1 MRLSLSV
8 RLALTF
14 SVIAVLSLSVVGV
27 TLFSALSRQVYQQDD
42 LGIVLAT
49 RHLRRLATELDTAD
63 DVRVH
68 QERLVSLVL
77 GDPALAMRIETAAGK
92 ALIDYDPPQ
101 IRMIA
106 LSATPATERIVTEQI
121 QRWAAAGAIPVRG
134 VASKATL
141 HDGSSV
147 KISVARSMGD
157 RAQLLDYYRN
167 VIWATVGSA
176 GLIAVALCYFLVRRA
191 LAPLRV
197 IVRSAHAITAEHLD
211 SHIDVSGAPPE
222 LYDLAQSLNAMLQR
236 LKQGFDRLWQFTAD
250 LAHDLRTPIGN
261 MRGASEV
268 ALTRSRSTADYQA
281 LLVSNIEECDR
292 VSRMIENV
300 LFLARAESPQFAL
313 RRAVFDAGH
322 ELARIAE
329 YFEGVSAEAGVD
341 VRVAGQARLYAD
353 SELFRRAV
361 SNLLA
366 NALRYTPRGKAVS
379 MTAAESDQGVS
390 IRVENPGEGIAPQDL
405 AKVFDRFY
413 RGDKARSNSGGSTGL
428 GLAIVKTIVEIHGGT
443 ARASSE
449 AGGIT
454 IFELR
459 FPPCRAQDSE

>member
-1 MRLSLSV
+1 
-8 RLALTF
+8 
-14 SVIAVLSLSVVGV
+14 
-27 TLFSALSRQVYQQDD
+27 
-42 LGIVLAT
+42 
-49 RHLRRLATELDTAD
+49 
-63 DVRVH
+63 
-68 QERLVSLVL
+68 
-77 GDPALAMRIETAAGK
+77 
-92 ALIDYDPPQ
+92 
-101 IRMIA
+101 
-106 LSATPATERIVTEQI
+106 
-121 QRWAAAGAIPVRG
+121 
-134 VASKATL
+134 
-141 HDGSSV
+141 
-147 KISVARSMGD
+147 
-157 RAQLLDYYRN
+157 
-167 VIWATVGSA
+167 
-176 GLIAVALCYFLVRRA
+176 
-191 LAPLRV
+191 
-197 IVRSAHAITAEHLD
+197 
-211 SHIDVSGAPPE
+211 
-222 LYDLAQSLNAMLQR
+222 
-236 LKQGFDRLWQFTAD
+236 
-250 LAHDLRTPIGN
+250 
-261 MRGASEV
+261 
-268 ALTRSRSTADYQA
+268 
-281 LLVSNIEECDR
+281 
-292 VSRMIENV
+292 MIENV

>member
-1 MRLSLSV
+1 MRLSLSA

-14 SVIAVLSLSVVGV
+14 SLIAVLSLSVVGV
-27 TLFSALSRQVYQQDD
+27 TLFSALSRQVYRQDD

-77 GDPALAMRIETAAGK
+77 GDPALAMRIETAAGTG
-92 ALIDYDPPQ
+92 LIDYDPPQ

-106 LSATPATERIVTEQI
+106 LPATPATERVVVEQI
-121 QRWAAAGAIPVRG
+121 QRWTAAGAIPVRG
-134 VASKATL
+134 VASMATL

-157 RAQLLDYYRN
+157 RARLLDYYRY
-167 VIWATVGSA
+167 VIWATMGSA

-197 IVRSAHAITAEHLD
+197 IVRSAQAITAEHLD

-329 YFEGVSAEAGVD
+329 YFEGVSADVGVD

-405 AKVFDRFY
+405 ARVFDRFY
-413 RGDKARSNSGGSTGL
+413 RGDKARSNSAGSTGL

-443 ARASSE
+443 VRASSE

-459 FPPCRAQDSE
+459 FPAFRAQDPE